1 MIFHLSTFT
10 PESLVASSLLPSA
23 NVYLPIIVL
32 FKIKLAKIAI
42 QKDENSIRNSKA
54 RNNRTHRNFVKAW
67 YRSEI
72 NWSGFRNNK
81 CQSFCDHHH
90 RNVAINGES
99 STAIAAPE
107 IKPTT
112 APIKIP
118 PSTATQT
125 GKPKLTANT
134 PVITEDKVST
144 VPQDKS
150 IPLVTIIIVAPKA
163 RMPVTAVD
171 KRFL

>member
-1 MIFHLSTFT
+1 MAFEIT
-10 PESLVASSLLPSA
+10 SA
-23 NVYLPIIVL
+23 NPFAII
-32 FKIKLAKIAI
+32 IIA
-42 QKDENSIRNSKA
+42 
-54 RNNRTHRNFVKAW
+54 
-67 YRSEI
+67 
-72 NWSGFRNNK
+72 
-81 CQSFCDHHH
+81 
-90 RNVAINGES
+90 NVAINGGIFNF
-99 STAIAAPE
+99 AIAAPE

-171 KRFL
+171 KKMPIILSNCRKLAEAIEKNDNKYN

>member
-1 MIFHLSTFT
+1 MGNLQLCNCGS
-10 PESLVASSLLPSA
+10 
-23 NVYLPIIVL
+23 
-32 FKIKLAKIAI
+32 
-42 QKDENSIRNSKA
+42 
-54 RNNRTHRNFVKAW
+54 
-67 YRSEI
+67 
-72 NWSGFRNNK
+72 
-81 CQSFCDHHH
+81 
-90 RNVAINGES
+90 
-99 STAIAAPE
+99 E

-118 PSTATQT
+118 PSTAIQT

>member
-1 MIFHLSTFT
+1 MGDLQFCNCR
-10 PESLVASSLLPSA
+10 P
-23 NVYLPIIVL
+23 
-32 FKIKLAKIAI
+32 
-42 QKDENSIRNSKA
+42 
-54 RNNRTHRNFVKAW
+54 
-67 YRSEI
+67 EI
-72 NWSGFRNNK
+72 N
-81 CQSFCDHHH
+81 
-90 RNVAINGES
+90 
-99 STAIAAPE
+99 
-107 IKPTT
+107 PTT

-118 PSTATQT
+118 KATATQT

-171 KRFL
+171 RKIPIMLSNCRKLAEAIEK

>member
-54 RNNRTHRNFVKAW
+54 RDNRTHRNFVKAW

-72 NWSGFRNNK
+72 NWVAFEITSANPFAIIIIA
-81 CQSFCDHHH
+81 
-90 RNVAINGES
+90 NVAINGGIFNF
-99 STAIAAPE
+99 AIAA
-107 IKPTT
+107 
-112 APIKIP
+112 
-118 PSTATQT
+118 Q
-125 GKPKLTANT
+125 KLNLLRHLLKYLRYSY
-134 PVITEDKVST
+134 PNW
-144 VPQDKS
+144 
-150 IPLVTIIIVAPKA
+150 
-163 RMPVTAVD
+163 
-171 KRFL
+171 